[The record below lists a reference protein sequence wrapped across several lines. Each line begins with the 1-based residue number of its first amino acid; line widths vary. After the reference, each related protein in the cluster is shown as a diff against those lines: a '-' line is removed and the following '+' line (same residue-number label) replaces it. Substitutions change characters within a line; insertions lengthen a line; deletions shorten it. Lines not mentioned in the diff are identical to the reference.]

1 MNILTKFSIARPAHE
16 VFEAFVDPAKIGN
29 FWFSS
34 SSDRWEAGK
43 TITLRYE
50 EYNATVVIKVKEVER
65 NQKIVFVWEG
75 HGEEHVVTITL
86 QEVDEARTVIEV
98 NEEGFSQ
105 DDPEFVS
112 KLVDNKEGWVF
123 VLTCLKAYLEFGVKD
138 LRAGLVK

>member
-43 TITLRYE
+43 KITLRYD
-50 EYNATVVIKVKEVER
+50 EYNATVVIKVVEVER

-123 VLTCLKAYLEFGVKD
+123 VLTCLKAYLEFGVKE